1 MLNHFP
7 EGVFQKCRVAIE
19 EEYRMDRLR
28 SKKLKK
34 LNRIAPEPRR
44 SPQELAFL
52 DDHFDL

>member
-34 LNRIAPEPRR
+34 LNRIAPEP
-44 SPQELAFL
+44 
-52 DDHFDL
+52 